1 MKNKAYK
8 EIVDEQRN
16 EKEDDTALIENEFD
30 LIANRKSRGG
40 LEGILIDYTSVVE
53 LLIIEEALAISF
65 KTTVKLSFSSF
76 DYCI

>member
-1 MKNKAYK
+1 MMKNKAYK

-16 EKEDDTALIENEFD
+16 EKEDDTALIE
-30 LIANRKSRGG
+30 
-40 LEGILIDYTSVVE
+40 
-53 LLIIEEALAISF
+53 EALAISF

>member
-1 MKNKAYK
+1 MVKNHKS
-8 EIVDEQRN
+8 
-16 EKEDDTALIENEFD
+16 IES
-30 LIANRKSRGG
+30 AK
-40 LEGILIDYTSVVE
+40 ILIDYTSVVE